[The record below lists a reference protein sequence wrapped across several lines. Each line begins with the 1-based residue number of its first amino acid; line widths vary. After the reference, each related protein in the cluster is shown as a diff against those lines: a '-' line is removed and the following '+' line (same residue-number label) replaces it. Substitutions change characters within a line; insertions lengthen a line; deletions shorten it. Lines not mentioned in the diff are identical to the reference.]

1 MRGMAREYPTHP
13 LVSCH
18 ALVRSGERVL
28 LVQRGRPPLLGHWG
42 LPGGG
47 IELGET
53 VQEAIIREVA
63 EETGLNVAVTRSL
76 GYLDAIDRDEQQRV
90 RYHYVILLVEAEIK
104 GGELR
109 AGDDA
114 AAASWLT
121 PAEARQQPLV
131 DTVERCLQWIGV

>member
-1 MRGMAREYPTHP
+1 MAREYPAQP

-18 ALVRSGERVL
+18 ALVRSGDRVL
-28 LVQRGRPPLLGHWG
+28 LVQRGRPPLVGHWG

-53 VQEAIIREVA
+53 VESAILREVA
-63 EETGLNVAVTRSL
+63 EETGLEVAVTRFL
-76 GYLDAIDRDEQQRV
+76 GHMDAIERGNLQRI
-90 RYHYVILLVEAEIK
+90 RYHYVILLVEAEVR

-114 AAASWLT
+114 AAACWMT
-121 PAEARQQPLV
+121 PGEARLHPLV